1 VTREEE
7 TGCGDLHRVGWPI
20 VEGSSLL
27 VVWSWNEEMD
37 YGWERQQTGRGSL
50 APNPGRGRGDTGGG
64 EEVNMGRR
72 KEGKVR
78 VTFYK
83 KVTGG

>member
-1 VTREEE
+1 
-7 TGCGDLHRVGWPI
+7 
-20 VEGSSLL
+20 
-27 VVWSWNEEMD
+27 MD
-37 YGWERQQTGRGSL
+37 YGWERQQTGGGSL
-50 APNPGRGRGDTGGG
+50 APNPGMGRGDTGGG